1 MVDSPIDAR
10 LYERIRWRAR
20 RGLLENDILLERFFA
35 LELMLLSVEELRQL
49 EVLLQ
54 LGDNALLDVLMG
66 RKICDDVALRPMAAR
81 IVACVG
87 KQKLGADIAPIPAFP
102 RGRGK
107 ESTGECSG

>member
-35 LELMLLSVEELRQL
+35 AELMLLSVEELRQL

-81 IVACVG
+81 IVACV
-87 KQKLGADIAPIPAFP
+87 APTFP
-102 RGRGK
+102 DGEHRPHPSLPPKHWRGK
-107 ESTGECSG
+107 GSTTE